1 MPDIRIE
8 CAYDKL
14 VPIGELKPHPKN
26 TNMHST
32 EQVTLLA
39 KIIMKNGFRAPIC
52 VSKRSGFITRGHA
65 RYTAANFLGAKTV
78 PVDFQ
83 EYGTEEE
90 EIGDM
95 LADNHIAELSERD
108 PVLLRDV
115 LAAFPKD
122 TLDLTSYTE
131 VDLKALFP
139 PELDMAEADLKD
151 RLETLDTKPVP
162 NTQWVLIG
170 YPSDKHGFIQ
180 KQLAAM
186 EGVADITVRK
196 STV

>member
-1 MPDIRIE
+1 MPDLKID
-8 CAYDKL
+8 CAHDKL

-26 TNMHST
+26 PNKHSD
-32 EQVTLLA
+32 EQVKLLA

-52 VSKRSGFITRGHA
+52 VSNRSKCITRGHA
-65 RYTAANFLGAKTV
+65 RYAAAQILGAKTV
-78 PVDFQ
+78 PVDYQ
-83 EYGTEEE
+83 DYESDDAEVA
-90 EIGDM
+90 DM

-115 LAAFPKD
+115 LSAFPKD
-122 TLDLTSYTE
+122 MLDLTSYTE

-151 RLETLDTKPVP
+151 RLETLNVKPVP
-162 NTQWVLIG
+162 NTQWLLIG
-170 YPSDKHGFIQ
+170 YPADKHGFIQ